1 VPIGRIN
8 KETYLTI
15 GRRSV
20 DNKDKIRTPEVPA
33 KILIIE
39 LNTRIREVEEIIN
52 SFDNMISM
60 QSA

>member
-39 LNTRIREVEEIIN
+39 LNTRIREVEKIIN

>member
-1 VPIGRIN
+1 MPIGRIN

-39 LNTRIREVEEIIN
+39 LNTRIREVEKIIN

>member
-1 VPIGRIN
+1 MPIGRIN
-8 KETYLTI
+8 KETYLNI